1 MTFDLFDLTLKTAD
15 ELDILFEGLATA
27 GAVGT
32 LTDTNDLQTVFSD
45 DHFNRGTVWIVRDA
59 AGAGAA
65 PEGEFT
71 RVSDFVSSTGVVTF
85 RDNLTAA
92 PAAGDLYAIAT
103 NEYRLDTIIRQINK
117 VLRDIMVETTDITT
131 ITTAADQTEYSLPTA
146 MLDEGIEVWIQ
157 GKTNDTNDYKWQPYH
172 DWYIQ
177 ETATGTA
184 NKLVFHTQPPYP
196 YLLKVVYWIPH
207 DQLYT
212 NSDQLHEGVD
222 INRVALQAAVECMK
236 WKKNQPGVH
245 KKDFDGRIAELTA
258 RAERAKWSSPLGR
271 VNVKLASWGENVL
284 YLEIEDD

>member
-1 MTFDLFDLTLKTAD
+1 MTYDLFDLTLRVAK
-15 ELDILFEGLATA
+15 ELDVLFEGLATA

-45 DHFNRGTVWIVRDA
+45 DHWNRGTVWIERDA

-92 PAAGDLYAIAT
+92 PGAGDLYGIAT
-103 NEYRLDTIIRQINK
+103 QEYRLDTIINQINK
-117 VLRDIMVETTDITT
+117 VLRDLMVETTDITT

-146 MLDEGIEVWIQ
+146 ILDERIKVYIQ
-157 GKTNDTNDYKWQPYH
+157 GKTNDTDDYKWQRYH

-212 NSDQLHEGVD
+212 NSDQLHEDVD

-236 WKKNQPGVH
+236 WKKNQSGVH
-245 KKDFDGRIAELTA
+245 KSDFDTRIAELTA
-258 RAERAKWSSPLGR
+258 RAERAKWRSPLVR
-271 VNVKLASWGENVL
+271 DTIKLASWGESMI
-284 YLEIEDD
+284 YLDIEDS